1 MSLKCT
7 LEGQVH
13 TAIFNMDNQQGP
25 IVYSTGNSAQ
35 RYVQGWE
42 GVWGRMDKYI
52 YMAESLC
59 YSSETTTSLLISY
72 TPMQN
77 KQLKKKERKKWPVW
91 FYRSKP
97 KDLQWIELTHHHRF
111 LDFHRY
117 LFFFFFAHSLQTS
130 ACSPTP
136 HLQVTNS

>member
-42 GVWGRMDKYI
+42 GVWGRTDKYI

-59 YSSETTTSLLISY
+59 YSSETTTTSSIGY
-72 TPMQN
+72 TPKQN
-77 KQLKKKERKKWPVW
+77 KKFKVKKKKVKTGNKIRVSILTTPIQYISRNLSQSNQVKKKK
-91 FYRSKP
+91 R
-97 KDLQWIELTHHHRF
+97 
-111 LDFHRY
+111 
-117 LFFFFFAHSLQTS
+117 
-130 ACSPTP
+130 
-136 HLQVTNS
+136 